1 MQDGKFLL
9 RLVLLLYIYP
19 PSEIITLMSLHLSP
33 LRAGFAKTSALL
45 LLTLCPPC
53 VAPALAQEAAATTAP
68 VAVAPGTPE
77 TTKFKARKVGNS
89 LIYLPETVA
98 LSRLSKL
105 PNQTIEVRGI
115 ISSFQGIKQR
125 YSFATDDGA
134 SILVI
139 GDFPS
144 QGGVTYYL
152 RARVVE
158 DNGKI
163 ALSEIDKQL
172 EPFGTPAKS
181 ESLLDNPN
189 APLIAGGGLLI
200 LVALGTLG
208 ILSMKGKAAERERV
222 LQQQMEEERRRAEAA
237 AKPLKAPKP
246 VGAAGG
252 TGAAGGPGGTVV
264 ASGANR
270 AHTVASRGTIRIESG
285 PHAGMTFPL
294 VDGETRIGRK
304 AEERCTVLLDKDVAV
319 SSHHANLITTRD
331 GRLVFEDKSSN
342 GSVVD
347 GQFIQRSQRDINSG
361 SKIQIGAST
370 LAVELFAPLAQPAAA
385 PAATPATTPA
395 PNGGAPAL
403 NGSAPGG
410 KRDSPT
416 VIAPAPA
423 VSGAAPGGKRDAPT
437 VAVKTDDVQSALN
450 ADPLAKA
457 SAASSAAPA
466 RAAATAVGYGAE
478 FEVTSGPESGKRIAI
493 TKATVTLGREDR
505 DILLSDASV
514 SRAHATFAVRD
525 GHYYLADDNSA
536 HGTKVNGEKLGA
548 QGRELHN
555 GDEIALG
562 NKTVLKFHCIGGGGH
577 AT

>member
-1 MQDGKFLL
+1 
-9 RLVLLLYIYP
+9 
-19 PSEIITLMSLHLSP
+19 MSLYFSP
-33 LRAGFAKTSALL
+33 LRAGFTKSSLL
-45 LLTLCPPC
+45 LFLALCPPC

-77 TTKFKARKVGNS
+77 TTKFKARKVGDS

-115 ISSFQGIKQR
+115 ISSFEGIKQR
-125 YSFATDDGA
+125 YYFTTDDGER
-134 SILVI
+134 IRVI
-139 GDFPS
+139 GVFPS

-158 DNGKI
+158 DSGKI
-163 ALSEIDKQL
+163 ALAEVEKQL

-246 VGAAGG
+246 M
-252 TGAAGGPGGTVV
+252 GAAGGPGGTVV
-264 ASGANR
+264 AGGANR

-370 LAVELFAPLAQPAAA
+370 LAVELFAPLAQPAVA
-385 PAATPATTPA
+385 PAATPA

-423 VSGAAPGGKRDAPT
+423 VPGAAPGGKRDAPT
-437 VAVKTDDVQSALN
+437 VAVKTDDVQNALN
-450 ADPLAKA
+450 GDPLAKSGA
-457 SAASSAAPA
+457 APSATPA

-478 FEVTSGPESGKRIAI
+478 FEVIGGPESGKRIAI